1 MTVESDNKSGSEPEH
16 NSELHA
22 RAAGRPGALVR
33 GAAVHALLWAAAF
46 GLIGSMIAALVVL
59 DTPPEAAPG
68 WLFIA
73 SLIVRFA
80 LFGLVCGTVFWWLT
94 GLLFQRTR
102 FAHFGRLPVFLGGA
116 LGTAVFVPLFMQT
129 MNLLSGDGLV
139 AWRLVLDDSVWAFFF
154 GGVAALGSLE
164 LVRRRGAASAI
175 AVDPPE
181 VE

>member
-1 MTVESDNKSGSEPEH
+1 MTVEFERRSERRSERESRSNGASKSPFLAAA
-16 NSELHA
+16 LHA
-22 RAAGRPGALVR
+22 V
-33 GAAVHALLWAAAF
+33 LWAAAF

-59 DTPPEAAPG
+59 DAPPEAAPG

-94 GLLFQRTR
+94 GQLFQRTR
-102 FAHFGRLPVFLGGA
+102 FAQFGRLPVFLGGA
-116 LGTAVFVPLFMQT
+116 LGTAVFVPLFMQA

-164 LVRRRGAASAI
+164 LVRRRGAALAI
-175 AVDPPE
+175 AADPPE
-181 VE
+181 VA